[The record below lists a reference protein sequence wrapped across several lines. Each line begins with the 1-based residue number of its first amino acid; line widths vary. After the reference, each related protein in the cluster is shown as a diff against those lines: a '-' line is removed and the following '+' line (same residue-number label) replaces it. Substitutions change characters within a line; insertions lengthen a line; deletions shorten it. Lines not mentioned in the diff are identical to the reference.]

1 MYSLFNGFVFT
12 NGAVLKFRLAPFEN
26 NEPQPE
32 GPILEVKN
40 LPNRIDHDTLYDL
53 FRRFG
58 PLSICKPITEDG
70 AHRGKALVQFFYR
83 YDSDV
88 AMGALVSRNSCQ
100 SKTRPHLLITV
111 TRTTSYLME
120 IQCKSFLFF
129 LGRSKIQYVILTLF
143 LYICLDLC
151 ASLFF
156 FFLGCCT

>member
-1 MYSLFNGFVFT
+1 MYSLFNGYVFT

-40 LPNRIDHDTLYDL
+40 LPNHIDHDTLYDL

-88 AMGALVSRNSCQ
+88 AIGDLVSLNSYQ
-100 SKTRPHLLITV
+100 SEISPHMLITV

-120 IQCKSFLFF
+120 IQCKSFF
-129 LGRSKIQYVILTLF
+129 RTE
-143 LYICLDLC
+143 
-151 ASLFF
+151 
-156 FFLGCCT
+156 